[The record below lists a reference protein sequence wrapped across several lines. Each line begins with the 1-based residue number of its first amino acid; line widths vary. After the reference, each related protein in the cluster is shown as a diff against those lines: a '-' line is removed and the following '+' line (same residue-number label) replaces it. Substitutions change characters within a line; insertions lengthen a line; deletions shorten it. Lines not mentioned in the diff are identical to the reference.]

1 MLGNTYI
8 KDAKALEVVSVGFV
22 DQNTADERSGPDLL
36 TFLQLLT
43 NKNSDFLP
51 EVFETDISNM
61 DEYCLNNYL

>member
-1 MLGNTYI
+1 
-8 KDAKALEVVSVGFV
+8 VGFV